1 MPKNK
6 SCLKTGSHRFRWKL
20 FIGTAIACIF
30 LQNGYAA
37 EYQQHTNKSD
47 QLVVQLSV
55 MQDQG
60 DEEMRITM
68 KIKQLDLASA
78 LEVLAEQLRVGL
90 SYNTDIMPGKKVTLD
105 ISNAPVFDVLN
116 QLLHGTNLE
125 AVLPPTKD
133 VIVIREKEIPEKLD
147 LFQRTIEG
155 FVVDAQTNEALPG
168 VNVVVQNS
176 DALTGSI
183 IGTQTGLSGEY
194 SLRIPASIESPVL
207 IFTYIGYQAQ
217 EVEVN
222 TQTEINVELH
232 SDIQMLEGLVVVG
245 YGVQS
250 QERITGSIASVRS
263 DVLEGQPITDLS
275 TALQGQASGVEIVR
289 SGGDP
294 GAAGTIRIR
303 GTGTVN
309 NADPLIVIDGMP
321 SDVTSLN
328 NINSDDVESI
338 DVLKDAS
345 AAAIYGNR
353 AANGV
358 ILVTTKGGSFNQGL
372 AVRFNTSVGFS
383 TPMNT
388 VDVLDASTLAELKRE
403 RYINDGIPINPI
415 WEDTQYQT
423 QQTNWQKELLGTGTI
438 QDYNLSLQGGSQN
451 SSFYIS
457 GNYAD
462 EKGMMKSSYF
472 DRYGLKINSTHRI
485 GNRINLRQN
494 LTMSRTSSNTLET
507 QSAQTGVLWSAI
519 RFHPGLPVQYNDGRY
534 SSSQIS
540 GEFGDINNPIFTVE
554 EDSDSNLERRRILG
568 NVQAELELLPSLS
581 LRGNVGLDYQLN
593 DSYGFNVII
602 SDQIRARSRN
612 SLQRQFNEST
622 SVLSEVFLDFS
633 KSFGN
638 DHDFD
643 GLAGIVLEKANGE
656 TVIASRQD
664 FANESPSQR
673 VLNSGDSVYLAGGTK
688 WEDTLLSYLGRVN
701 YAYADKYLL
710 TASMRY
716 DGSSRFSPDNRWGV
730 FPAAS
735 VGWRISEEDFFR
747 DIMSATHINNL
758 RFTAGWGRS
767 GNQNIARHQF
777 LGLYAQNSQYS
788 FLGSQVRGINQ
799 TRIPNPNIS
808 WETVEMLNFGLHA
821 GLFDDRI
828 TTSIEYFIRDSKD
841 VLLAPP
847 TLGTLGTATIPDT
860 NVGEIEN
867 KGVEIQLGY
876 NNQIGEVDFS
886 ISGNASF
893 IRNKVTNLNDDFLGS
908 RTYGR
913 PNEEL
918 ARTFQGHPIATFYGW
933 KTDGLYQNQQEINS
947 DPNIANDSRRSNIR
961 PGDVRFV
968 DLNGD
973 GLIDGEDRTILGNP
987 HPDVVYGLNIS
998 SGYKNFMLNLH
1009 FVGSAGVEIFNADR
1023 MQGLDPTYP
1032 FNMYAEV
1039 ENRWNG
1045 EGTSNS
1051 IPRMTTLRNNLN
1063 HRSSDLFIESG
1074 NYFRLKTMTLGY
1086 NLPSTLTNQLGLGN
1100 VRVDIT
1106 GINVF
1111 TLTPY
1116 SGIDP
1121 ELGYTDGNLQRN
1133 VDYAQY
1139 PQPRTWTFGLTVD
1152 F

>member
-1 MPKNK
+1 MPNNNT
-6 SCLKTGSHRFRWKL
+6 CLKSGNLRLGWKL
-20 FIGTAIACIF
+20 FISAVIASVF
-30 LQNGYAA
+30 LQSGYASG
-37 EYQQHTNKSD
+37 YQQHTNKSD
-47 QLVVQLSV
+47 QLVVQFSV
-55 MQDQG
+55 LQDQG

-68 KIKQLDLASA
+68 KVKQIDLASA
-78 LEVLAEQLRVGL
+78 LEILAEQLRVGL
-90 SYNTDIMPGKKVTLD
+90 SYNTDIMPREKVTLD
-105 ISNAPVFDVLN
+105 MSNAPVFEVLN
-116 QLLHGTNLE
+116 KLLQGTNLE
-125 AVLPPTKD
+125 AVLPPTRD
-133 VIVIREKEIPEKLD
+133 VIVIREKEIPEKLE
-147 LFQRTIEG
+147 LYQRTVQGI
-155 FVVDAQTNEALPG
+155 VVDAQTNEALPG
-168 VNVVVQNS
+168 VNVVLQNS
-176 DALTGSI
+176 ESETGSV
-183 IGTQTGLSGEY
+183 IGTQTGLNGEY
-194 SLRIPASIESPVL
+194 SLRIPDSVESPVL
-207 IFTYIGYQAQ
+207 IFTYIGYQMQ
-217 EVEVN
+217 EVAVN
-222 TQTEINVELH
+222 NQTEINVSLQ

-263 DVLEGQPITDLS
+263 DALEGQPITDLS

-321 SDVTSLN
+321 SDVSSLN

-383 TPMNT
+383 NPINT
-388 VDVLDASTLAELKRE
+388 VDVLDAPTLAQLKRE
-403 RYINDGIPINPI
+403 RYTNDGLPVNPI
-415 WEDTQYQT
+415 WENTQYQT

-457 GNYAD
+457 GNFAD

-472 DRYGLKINSTHRI
+472 DRYGLKINSNHRI
-485 GNRINLRQN
+485 GDRINLRQN
-494 LTMSRTSSNTLET
+494 LTLSRTSGNTLDT

-519 RFHPGLPVQYNDGRY
+519 RFHPGLPVQYDDGSY

-554 EDSDSNLERRRILG
+554 EDSDSNNERRRVLG
-568 NVQAELELLPSLS
+568 NVQAELELLQGLS

-593 DSYGFNVII
+593 DFYGFNVII

-612 SLQRQFNEST
+612 SLQRQFTEST
-622 SVLSEVFLDFS
+622 SVLTELFLDFN
-633 KSFGN
+633 KTFGN

-643 GLAGIVLEKANGE
+643 GLAGVVLEKANGE
-656 TVIASRQD
+656 SVVASRQD
-664 FANESPSQR
+664 YANESSEMR
-673 VLNSGDSVYLAGGTK
+673 VLDAGDSVYLAGGSK
-688 WEDTLLSYLGRVN
+688 WEDALLSYLGRVN

-710 TASMRY
+710 TASLRY

-735 VGWRISEEDFFR
+735 VGWRISEEEFFR
-747 DIMSATHINNL
+747 GVMEGTGINNL
-758 RFTAGWGRS
+758 RLTAGWGRS

-777 LGLYAQNSQYS
+777 LGLYGQNSQYS
-788 FLGSQVRGINQ
+788 FLNSQVRGINQ
-799 TRIPNPNIS
+799 TRIPNPDIS

-821 GLFDDRI
+821 GLLGDLI
-828 TTSIEYFIRDSKD
+828 TTSLEYFIRDSKD

-867 KGVEIQLGY
+867 KGFEIQVGY
-876 NNQIGEVDFS
+876 NNQFGEVDFS
-886 ISGNASF
+886 IRGNASF
-893 IRNKVTNLNDDFLGS
+893 IQNKVTNLNDDFLGS

-933 KTDGLYQNQQEINS
+933 KTDGLYQNQQEIDS

-961 PGDVRFV
+961 PGDVRFL

-973 GLIDGEDRTILGNP
+973 GLIDGDDRTILGNP

-998 SGYKNFMLNLH
+998 SGYKNFTLNLH

-1039 ENRWNG
+1039 ENRWHG

-1063 HRSSDLFIESG
+1063 HRSSDLFIENG

-1086 NLPSTLTNQLGLGN
+1086 TLPVTLTNSLGLGN
-1100 VRVDIT
+1100 VRLDIT

-1139 PQPRTWTFGLTVD
+1139 PQPRTWAFGLTVD